1 MFRVDEIRSSSDC
14 WLGIHEKMTKHAKW
28 RHTHSKNRRKHSPV
42 VPVIASSHAY
52 VPWMCVEQ
60 QIALFQ
66 HHPWPEENIRPC
78 NKIESESESESETNS
93 LFNSGLGQGEWGL
106 MQAMERGFR
115 GFFFSCCAL
124 GLVYKVSHSAFTLCP
139 KAFLTN
145 GSFDAICLCCTALA
159 PIPFLQSFSFP
170 RVL

>member
-1 MFRVDEIRSSSDC
+1 MMFQVDEIRSSSDC

-66 HHPWPEENIRPC
+66 HHPWPEKTSVHVI
-78 NKIESESESESETNS
+78 KLS
-93 LFNSGLGQGEWGL
+93 LSLSLSLSLKQTHCLTQAWVRVSGG
-106 MQAMERGFR
+106 
-115 GFFFSCCAL
+115 
-124 GLVYKVSHSAFTLCP
+124 
-139 KAFLTN
+139 
-145 GSFDAICLCCTALA
+145 
-159 PIPFLQSFSFP
+159 
-170 RVL
+170 